1 MAHAEQHST
10 PLADL
15 LSGLAG
21 DISGLFRKEIQLA
34 KAEAS
39 EKLDEAMKASRNL
52 AIGAVLAIG
61 ATGVFL
67 AALVTG
73 VAALLINMG
82 MAETPAGFVA
92 GLIVAAVIGGIAW
105 AMISRG
111 LSEMKANKL
120 NMQRTT
126 SSIRMDAETVKESF

>member
-1 MAHAEQHST
+1 MAHAEQHTT

-15 LSGLAG
+15 LTGLAS

-39 EKLDEAMKASRNL
+39 EKLDDALKASRNL
-52 AIGAVLAIG
+52 AIGGVLAIG
-61 ATGVFL
+61 AVGVLL
-67 AALVTG
+67 AALVAG
-73 VAALLINMG
+73 LAALLISMG

-105 AMISRG
+105 MMISRG
-111 LSEMKANKL
+111 VAELKANKL

-126 SSIRMDAETVKESF
+126 SSIRMDAEAVKESF

>member
-1 MAHAEQHST
+1 MAHAEQHT
-10 PLADL
+10 TGLGDL
-15 LSGLAG
+15 LGGLAN

-39 EKLDEAMKASRNL
+39 EKLDEAVKASRNL
-52 AIGAVLAIG
+52 AIGGVLAIG
-61 ATGVFL
+61 AVGVLL

-73 VAALLINMG
+73 LAALLINMG
-82 MAETPAGFVA
+82 MPETAAGFVA
-92 GLIVAAVIGGIAW
+92 GIIVAAVIGGIAW

-111 LSEMKANKL
+111 IAELKANKL

-126 SSIRMDAETVKESF
+126 NSLRMDAEVVKESF

>member
-1 MAHAEQHST
+1 MAFAEQGR
-10 PLADL
+10 PLTDL
-15 LSGLAG
+15 LGGLVG

-52 AIGAVLAIG
+52 AIGGILAIG

-73 VAALLINMG
+73 LAALLINMG
-82 MAETPAGFVA
+82 MTEQPAGFVA
-92 GLIVAAVIGGIAW
+92 GLIIAAVIGGLAW
-105 AMISRG
+105 MFISRG
-111 LSEMKANKL
+111 VAEMKAHKL
-120 NMQRTT
+120 NMQRTAH
-126 SSIRMDAETVKESF
+126 SIRMDAEAVKESF

>member
-1 MAHAEQHST
+1 MAHAEQHTT
-10 PLADL
+10 PLANL
-15 LSGLAG
+15 LTGLAS

-39 EKLDEAMKASRNL
+39 EKLDDAIKASRNL
-52 AIGAVLAIG
+52 AIGGVLAIG
-61 ATGVFL
+61 AVGVLL
-67 AALVTG
+67 AALVAG
-73 VAALLINMG
+73 LAALLINMG

-105 AMISRG
+105 MMISRG
-111 LSEMKANKL
+111 VAELKANKL

-126 SSIRMDAETVKESF
+126 SSIRMDAEAVKESF